1 MLTKEYFFLKGTFIC
16 LSNDDKFGYLN
27 QYVIFILRHAS
38 KCQYNTFYI
47 VGCTKLNLNFG
58 HDYWLILFIWMKF
71 RFSKNT
77 TQFEI
82 LLEPSPCNHCNRDWY
97 AMGVKVDFPSGE
109 IILILAAMHCTL
121 MQFVQFL
128 CGPMIYNKTS
138 TYATSRSVQRCGFG
152 MGPIFFFW
160 ICGFY
165 TGFQDI
171 RIFCGISISYFA
183 F

>member
-1 MLTKEYFFLKGTFIC
+1 
-16 LSNDDKFGYLN
+16 
-27 QYVIFILRHAS
+27 
-38 KCQYNTFYI
+38 
-47 VGCTKLNLNFG
+47 
-58 HDYWLILFIWMKF
+58 MKF

-152 MGPIFFFW
+152 MGPIFFFGYADFTRVFKTF
-160 ICGFY
+160 GFFVVY
-165 TGFQDI
+165 PFHTLPFRLTVINKMYIGKYKGFSEDI
-171 RIFCGISISYFA
+171 RALIRSPIFANLLLLPFITA
-183 F
+183 FT

>member
-1 MLTKEYFFLKGTFIC
+1 
-16 LSNDDKFGYLN
+16 
-27 QYVIFILRHAS
+27 
-38 KCQYNTFYI
+38 
-47 VGCTKLNLNFG
+47 
-58 HDYWLILFIWMKF
+58 MKF

-82 LLEPSPCNHCNRDWY
+82 LQLSPFNHCNRDWY

-152 MGPIFFFW
+152 MGPNFFLDMR
-160 ICGFY
+160 ILHGFSRHSDFLWY
-165 TGFQDI
+165 IHFILCLLD
-171 RIFCGISISYFA
+171 
-183 F
+183 